1 MKYNVRN
8 SAREVFIS
16 VQEYWQFPLS
26 TIPDS
31 TKIQNIHPMVTILI
45 GLFVFFLF
53 QFFPDWSIS
62 KIVSETLIIMLV
74 FGVSHFVMDCWLIPQ
89 ISKVLGRSNERTVGK
104 IWIIS
109 FLGFVL
115 GYLLYRLPTILGF
128 STGKGIIELFLKIL
142 PIWFAVT
149 FIILQVTLK
158 RILRTELNQ
167 LQKINQFLAQRS
179 QSNPSPSQARTPK
192 AVSAIAN
199 SSPDHSVAKLL
210 VNIGET
216 VEVLKMKEIVF
227 ISSEEHYAQIK
238 VNTSQGVK
246 LLQARMVLREVL
258 VQLPAQYFIQIHRSH
273 IVNMF
278 YVQKIERMGSGYQL
292 RLENHAETFPIS
304 RYRASHVLPQLQQFL
319 SHLSKDSLLS

>member
-62 KIVSETLIIMLV
+62 KIVNETLIIMLV
-74 FGVSHFVMDCWLIPQ
+74 FGVSLFVMDCWLILQ
-89 ISKVLGRSNERTVGK
+89 LSNVLGRSNERTVGK

-179 QSNPSPSQARTPK
+179 QSNPSPSQARTPE

-199 SSPDHSVAKLL
+199 SSPDHSVVAKLL

-216 VEVLKMKEIVF
+216 VEVLKMKAIVF
-227 ISSEEHYAQIK
+227 ISSEEHYL
-238 VNTSQGVK
+238 S
-246 LLQARMVLREVL
+246 L
-258 VQLPAQYFIQIHRSH
+258 IH
-273 IVNMF
+273 F
-278 YVQKIERMGSGYQL
+278 
-292 RLENHAETFPIS
+292 
-304 RYRASHVLPQLQQFL
+304 
-319 SHLSKDSLLS
+319 